1 MDNLSKKSYLLYGA
15 DAARAINIVNLNIT
29 FINATIHKY
38 NKN

>member
-1 MDNLSKKSYLLYGA
+1 MDNLSKKPYLIYGA
-15 DAARAINIVNLNIT
+15 DATRANIVNLNIK